1 MKLIVAGVALI
12 ALSLLAPLAGLNP
25 LYPALAGIVC
35 ALVGVVRDGPPVP
48 QGGTEASPGAA
59 ADAAALSNYKFPRPD
74 DHSVGPSVGAG

>member
-1 MKLIVAGVALI
+1 MKLIVTGVALI

-35 ALVGVVRDGPPVP
+35 ALVGAFRGASPLS

-59 ADAAALSNYKFPRPD
+59 ADAAALSNYKFPQPD
-74 DHSVGPSVGAG
+74 DHSVGPFESA